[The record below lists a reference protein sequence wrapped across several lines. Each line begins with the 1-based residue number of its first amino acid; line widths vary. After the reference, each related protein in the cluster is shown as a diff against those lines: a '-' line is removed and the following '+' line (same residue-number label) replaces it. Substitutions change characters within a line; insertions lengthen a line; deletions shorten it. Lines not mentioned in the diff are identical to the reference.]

1 MEIRPLAVPPYR
13 GFRTASREGEAAAAA
28 LEDFPG
34 FLRSPEAET
43 LQSGRNQVIA
53 VRLSPDRDAVVKIF
67 GTRGVQKWKT
77 LLLPSKGLR
86 AWKGALALVENG
98 FETAEPIA
106 VFERRRGGI
115 AVESVFISGRV
126 RGGRE
131 IREHFLQSS
140 EIVLRRLL
148 SSLAPVLARLHGRGI
163 VHRDLSD
170 GNILVFENEEAAAAP
185 AGGGFRFLFLDTNRV
200 RRRRPGIFNR
210 ARNLVRLGV
219 PPGLQPFFLDQYAA
233 AAGGRFR
240 RRRFGLSYRISK
252 RVFISWLAFKKRLRL
267 RALARRLR
275 IQ

>member
-1 MEIRPLAVPPYR
+1 
-13 GFRTASREGEAAAAA
+13 
-28 LEDFPG
+28 
-34 FLRSPEAET
+34 
-43 LQSGRNQVIA
+43 
-53 VRLSPDRDAVVKIF
+53 
-67 GTRGVQKWKT
+67 
-77 LLLPSKGLR
+77 
-86 AWKGALALVENG
+86 VENG